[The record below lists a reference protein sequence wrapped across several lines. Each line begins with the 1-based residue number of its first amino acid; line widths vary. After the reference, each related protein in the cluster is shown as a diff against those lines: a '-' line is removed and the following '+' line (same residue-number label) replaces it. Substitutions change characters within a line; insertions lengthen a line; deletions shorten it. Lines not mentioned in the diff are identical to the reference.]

1 MECDVSRRRK
11 QTIPHLFLLAAT
23 TLCRRSLQC
32 GWCAALNNLAAEGSS
47 PTTPDPAAPR
57 LVMDKVGTS
66 PRAHPVVRRPPP
78 PPPPRTHAAPP
89 AILQPRRCRRP
100 LGPTV
105 AGYVIVAIVLLVVGS
120 IFVLGISLV
129 LPTLFGPAASAM
141 VHTPLAAL
149 LAFNILL

>member
-66 PRAHPVVRRPPP
+66 PRAHPVVRRP
-78 PPPPRTHAAPP
+78 
-89 AILQPRRCRRP
+89 